1 MNTIPGKMTKKSSE
15 NILTKRL
22 KKLIKTQIEIVY
34 VTTDNRTFLSH
45 NDAIDN
51 EYNLEKLRLRKQEKE
66 KMTMKIH
73 EILSKVLSKN
83 EWGVFF
89 KGEPLQHLPI
99 QDGAKM
105 YKVNEVNSDMLYDE
119 IRKAVNE
126 TEHTW
131 ENTAENPKDNESS
144 IG

>member
-1 MNTIPGKMTKKSSE
+1 M
-15 NILTKRL
+15 
-22 KKLIKTQIEIVY
+22 
-34 VTTDNRTFLSH
+34 TTDNRKFLHHS
-45 NDAIDN
+45 NAIEN
-51 EYNLEKLRLRKQEKE
+51 EYNLEKLRLKKRERGKL
-66 KMTMKIH
+66 TMKIY

-105 YKVNEVNSDMLYDE
+105 YKVNEVSSDRLYDE
-119 IRKAVNE
+119 IEKAVNNME
-126 TEHTW
+126 NTW
-131 ENTAENPKDNESS
+131 EITKEKPTDNESS